1 VTASDSVGAETP
13 GEGTRKGKILGSIDA
28 ATYVQKSLVFS
39 SDGRHA
45 VWLKRSKNRHQLLL
59 DGVPGPLFEGTFRPP
74 AILSP
79 DGRRVAYLIENE
91 KDRLQM
97 IITDGTFGPV
107 FDRIL
112 EGPVFSPDSRH
123 IAYAGLLKDKY
134 QVLLD
139 GVPGPKYE
147 LVGHLKFSPDSR
159 RFVYAAQQNKK
170 RFVVVDGDPGPPF
183 DDVYPSGFSPDSR
196 HLVYYATQGKKR
208 HVMVDD
214 HPGPEYDSI
223 GPVRFIPADDTS
235 PPAIAYITLAGSR
248 LIEVTQSVP

>member
-1 VTASDSVGAETP
+1 MPSGPVHAEKP
-13 GEGTRKGKILGSIDA
+13 KEEMKNGKLLGTIDP

-45 VWLKRSKNRHQLLL
+45 IWLQQSKNRHQLLL

-79 DGRRVAYLIENE
+79 DGRRVAYLVENE
-91 KDRLQM
+91 KDRFQL

-107 FDRIL
+107 FDKIFT
-112 EGPVFSPDSRH
+112 GPVFSPDSRR
-123 IAYAGLLKDKY
+123 IAYAGVLKGEY

-147 LVGHLKFSPDSR
+147 LVGHLNFSPDSR
-159 RFVYAAQQNKK
+159 HFVYAAQQNKK
-170 RFVVVDGDPGPPF
+170 RFIVVDGVPGPPF
-183 DDVYPSGFSPDSR
+183 DDVYPSGFSPDGR
-196 HLVYYATQGKKR
+196 HLVYYATQGKKY
-208 HVMVDD
+208 HIMVDD

-223 GPVRFIPADDTS
+223 GPVRFNPVQGHEGPTIG
-235 PPAIAYITLAGSR
+235 YIGVLGSK
-248 LIEVTQSVP
+248 LIEVTQSMP